1 MEGEHISTYGVM
13 LENSA
18 IYICTVAI
26 TGTANK
32 DGGVY
37 VAPVAS
43 TGSAVFFGGDGAI
56 SKKFIAGQNVGVA
69 VHAMFSTGSTGSQKL
84 AIYTNSENYI
94 PELTFRIGAV
104 RIG

>member
-1 MEGEHISTYGVM
+1 MCECETMLNTGFVNNKWTGGIVAGEHISAYGVM

-43 TGSAVFFGGDGAI
+43 TGSAVF
-56 SKKFIAGQNVGVA
+56 
-69 VHAMFSTGSTGSQKL
+69 L
-84 AIYTNSENYI
+84 AATAPYPKNLS
-94 PELTFRIGAV
+94 LV
-104 RIG
+104 KM